1 MTSTGPDNAR
11 DVFPNRA
18 SGYTTMDGKRI
29 HYDLQNIHNLY
40 GAGSLHS
47 TTEDLFVWERA
58 FHTPGAIL
66 TSPSLDAMTEYDY
79 GIACGVMNNRTS
91 IGHSGH
97 VLGFVSETAYF
108 PDEDV
113 CVIFLLNQ
121 DRMPTANLYEDL
133 PAIVFN
139 EPYSLPQKID
149 RKAVSLTAEELGEYV
164 GVYPSDLDETW
175 MYTVF
180 TEGNRLFYT
189 SDVPYETVE
198 LFFESNDTFFVTPPE
213 SADSVIFTRDANGTV
228 NGMI

>member
-1 MTSTGPDNAR
+1 M
-11 DVFPNRA
+11 
-18 SGYTTMDGKRI
+18 
-29 HYDLQNIHNLY
+29 

-149 RKAVSLTAEELGEYV
+149 RKAVSLTAEELGGIRRSLSV
-164 GVYPSDLDETW
+164 G
-175 MYTVF
+175 F
-180 TEGNRLFYT
+180 G
-189 SDVPYETVE
+189 
-198 LFFESNDTFFVTPPE
+198 
-213 SADSVIFTRDANGTV
+213 
-228 NGMI
+228 